1 MRRSDELVTQGDA
14 EIAYLHACRGI
25 AASAPDRGG
34 DVVELRIDG
43 RQLFVL
49 FELNESEHERRQAAR
64 VGAAT
69 STGLLHALWEL
80 PEGERIRW
88 DALQERDASTLRL
101 SACGHVEDGGECAVR
116 RYHPPG
122 SVHLLAVVDP
132 QLKRAV
138 RSVGGQAAV
147 FLRLAIW
154 SGRDGNPS
162 RVLEHVQVASRYG
175 LGVVSV
181 SSEQPEVIL
190 HPRRAELGVPSV
202 FRWWVC
208 ELAYRNWATRT
219 EPTEAVVPWAR

>member
-1 MRRSDELVTQGDA
+1 MQADA
-14 EIAYLHACRGI
+14 ESAYLQACRGI

-43 RQLFVL
+43 RQMFVL
-49 FELNESEHERRQAAR
+49 FELNQPEHERRQAAHL
-64 VGAAT
+64 GAAT

-101 SACGHVEDGGECAVR
+101 SAGGHVEDGGEYAVR
-116 RYHPPG
+116 RYQPPG
-122 SVHLLAVVDP
+122 SIHLVAVVDS

-138 RSVGGQAAV
+138 KTVGGQAAI

-154 SGRDGNPS
+154 SGRDCCPPS
-162 RVLEHVQVASRYG
+162 AVEHVQVASRYG

-181 SSEQPEVIL
+181 GGEQPEVIL
-190 HPRRAELGVPSV
+190 LPRREELGVPSV
-202 FRWWVC
+202 YRWWVC